1 MDTVKWQGK
10 SSRRKGF
17 GAVAQYKTI
26 EVTQDGAVVEIIL
39 ARPER
44 LNAID
49 EDVRPELIH
58 ALTEAGFSDG
68 IRAIIVGAQGKVF
81 SAGGDF
87 AMMKRRN
94 GDPAAAEKG
103 SLDGKRLLRTIF
115 EMPVPVIAAV
125 QGHAIGLGSTI
136 ALSCDIVV
144 ASRGARIMDSHVK
157 IGLVAGDGG
166 AVVWPPS
173 IGLIR
178 TKRHLLLGDPVLAE
192 DGYAIGMVS
201 DLVDTPADVLPKA
214 RELAG
219 RLAELPPLA
228 VQGTKRT
235 LNAVL
240 AQQTT
245 GVLDLGLMLE
255 LGTMQSKDL
264 LEAIDAFEN
273 KRQGKYTGA

>member
-1 MDTVKWQGK
+1 MT
-10 SSRRKGF
+10 
-17 GAVAQYKTI
+17 QYKTI
-26 EVTQDGAVVEIIL
+26 DVSAGDGVAEIIL
-39 ARPER
+39 ARPEQ

-58 ALTEAGFSDG
+58 ALTEMGFTDG
-68 IRAIIVGAQGKVF
+68 IRAIIIGAQGKVF
-81 SAGGDF
+81 SAGGDLE
-87 AMMKRRN
+87 MMKRRN
-94 GDPAAAEKG
+94 GDPAGAEKG
-103 SLDGKRLLRTIF
+103 SLDGRQLLRTIF
-115 EMPVPVIAAV
+115 DVPLPIIAAV
-125 QGHAIGLGSTI
+125 QGHAVGLGSTI
-136 ALSCDIVV
+136 ALSCDVVV

-178 TKRHLLLGDPVLAE
+178 TKRHLLFGDPVLAE

-201 DLVDTPADVLPKA
+201 DLVETPEDVMPMA
-214 RELAG
+214 RQLAR
-219 RLAELPPLA
+219 RLAALPPLA

-235 LNAVL
+235 LNAAL
-240 AQQTT
+240 AQQST
-245 GVLDLGLMLE
+245 GVLDIGLMLE

-273 KRQGKYTGA
+273 KRQGIFTGT

>member
-1 MDTVKWQGK
+1 MTE
-10 SSRRKGF
+10 
-17 GAVAQYKTI
+17 YKTI
-26 EVTQDGAVVEIIL
+26 EVSSADGVAEIIL

-44 LNAID
+44 MNTID
-49 EDVRPELIH
+49 EDVRPELIR
-58 ALTEAGFSDG
+58 ALTELGFADG
-68 IRAIIVGAQGKVF
+68 VRAIIVGAQGRVF

-103 SLDGKRLLRTIF
+103 SLDGKQLLRTMF
-115 EMPVPVIAAV
+115 EVPVPIIAAV
-125 QGHAIGLGSTI
+125 QGDAYGLGSTI

-144 ASRGARIMDSHVK
+144 ASRGVKIVDSHVK
-157 IGLVAGDGG
+157 VGLVAGDGG

-192 DGYAIGMVS
+192 DGYAMGMVS
-201 DLVDTPADVLPKA
+201 DLVDTPADVLPTA
-214 RELAG
+214 RALG
-219 RLAELPPLA
+219 NRLAALPPLA

-235 LNAVL
+235 LNAAL
-240 AQQTT
+240 AQQST
-245 GVLDLGLMLE
+245 GVLEFGLTLE
-255 LGTMQSKDL
+255 LGTMQSEDL

-273 KRQGKYTGA
+273 KRPGRFTGR